1 MQEDWELQG
10 VECDRPRRSFSLSPK
25 SKLWACGTAVSADVG
40 SAQEGPRG
48 PAAAGDESVLLKEA
62 LSSQVPT
69 SRPLVLKALERAL
82 WVQILSLP
90 RISC

>member
-1 MQEDWELQG
+1 MFKAQKELQPLTKEQTLG
-10 VECDRPRRSFSLSPK
+10 
-25 SKLWACGTAVSADVG
+25 LWNSCSAGVG
-40 SAQEGPRG
+40 SAQEGPRR
-48 PAAAGDESVLLKEA
+48 PAAAGDESMLLKEA

-82 WVQILSLP
+82 WVQILPLP